1 MKMFNEEIES
11 RLNNV
16 SVKPLSGEEKGIMWS
31 KIEKGIA
38 APIRSPFWQSIRS
51 PFAQLRLQT
60 SVTVAL
66 MVAVL
71 FSGTSVAFAY
81 ADSAKPGDMLFPL
94 ALVKEKIVISLT
106 PTNQQ
111 GAVRLK
117 YAEKRIE
124 QGNEFLTALNTTV
137 ITSTSTK
144 ALGGNIASSSTSS
157 GTTYSYQGTA
167 SSSPALVGNAVNRLS
182 ATVAYLQGVKADLLA
197 SGNTASA
204 ETIQNAIDKILG
216 QVSNAANQNPIVIAK
231 VQEHKNQFNVTVST
245 TNASTTTTTRVAI
258 NTKKD
263 TQKVTITEKDNTQ
276 VRTVSDSNKKEN
288 EKKNEGKGKNDEHE
302 NSRKNDDRD
311 DDKDRDNDD
320 RGGFFEWLGFNKT
333 DICHKGTT
341 INVANS
347 AVKAHLKHGDK
358 TGRCDVSVP
367 PTNTNDTTAPVVS
380 NISTSVTATT
390 AKIAWGTNENATAV
404 LSYGTTNALGTSV
417 NLTSLTSTQESNLS
431 GLLSDTTYYFT
442 IAAKDA
448 SGNVTTTAVST
459 FKTSVA
465 SADTTAP
472 VVSNIATT
480 VTPTTAKITWST
492 NENATA
498 VLLYGTTASFGSSAN
513 ESVSQLNQE
522 SNLSGLTADTTYHFA
537 IVAKD
542 AAGNTSTTTTN
553 TFKTSF
559 APDTT
564 APTFS
569 NLVVSSSAGT
579 TNVSWTTNENA
590 TGKIYYGTVS
600 PITVAGAPLTIQSG
614 AYTANHTFNL
624 NGLTAS
630 TTYYF
635 LLEGKDSAG
644 NTGFDI
650 EHQFTTGV

>member
-1 MKMFNEEIES
+1 MKTTNDIES
-11 RLNNV
+11 RLSQV
-16 SVKPLSGEEKGIMWS
+16 SVKPLSVEEKGIMWS

-38 APIRSPFWQSIRS
+38 APVRSPFWQSIKS
-51 PFAQLRLQT
+51 PFAQFRLQT
-60 SVTVAL
+60 SVAVAL

-71 FSGTSVAFAY
+71 FGGSSVAFAY
-81 ADSAKPGDMLFPL
+81 ADSARPGDMLFPL

-106 PTNQQ
+106 PTKEQ
-111 GAVRLK
+111 GQVRLK

-137 ITSTSTK
+137 VTSTSTK
-144 ALGGNIASSSTSS
+144 TLGGNIASSSTSS
-157 GTTYSYQGTA
+157 GTTYTYHGTA

-182 ATVAYLQGVKADLLA
+182 ATVAYLQGVKADLIA

-216 QVSNAANQNPIVIAK
+216 QVSNAANQNPVVIAK

-245 TNASTTTTTRVAI
+245 VNASTTTTTKVAI

-276 VRTVSDSNKKEN
+276 VRTISDSNKNKKES
-288 EKKNEGKGKNDEHE
+288 EKKNEWKGKDDNRGDNGKNND
-302 NSRKNDDRD
+302 RDDRD
-311 DDKDRDNDD
+311 DDNDKDDN
-320 RGGFFEWLGFNKT
+320 GGFFGWLGFNKT

-358 TGRCDVSVP
+358 TGKCNATVP
-367 PTNTNDTTAPVVS
+367 PNDTIAPVVS
-380 NISTSVTATT
+380 NISTSVTGTT
-390 AKIAWGTNENATAV
+390 AKVTWGTNENATAV
-404 LSYGTTNALGTSV
+404 LSYGTTNTLGTSV
-417 NLTSLTSTQESNLS
+417 NLISLVSTQESNLS

-442 IAAKDA
+442 IAVKDA
-448 SGNVTTTAVST
+448 AGNVATTAVSS

-472 VVSNIATT
+472 IVSNIATT
-480 VTPTTAKITWST
+480 VTPTTVKVTWST

-522 SNLSGLTADTTYHFA
+522 TNLSGLTADTTYHFA

-553 TFKTSF
+553 TFKTSA

-564 APTFS
+564 TPTFS
-569 NLVVSSSAGT
+569 SLVVSSSAGT
-579 TNVSWTTNENA
+579 TNISWTTSENA

-600 PITVAGAPLTIQSG
+600 PITTAGAPLTIQSG

-635 LLEGKDSAG
+635 LLEGKDAAG
-644 NTGFDI
+644 NTGLDS
-650 EHQFTTGV
+650 EHQFTTGA